1 MLQIAQPKDFEPYPP
16 PTLPEHIET
25 PASETDTSSLSK
37 LDEAPMFTA
46 QDKGKGKAVDEALA
60 VAAAGG
66 GGVAMAVGMKSFS
79 NDSFAENVRRT
90 VQTDPILVC
99 FTLLTP
105 PSRCCGAGPARV
117 VDFYG
122 ELRYPARLGDD
133 GARSALGAARRA
145 SLDRCCCRRASAR

>member
-16 PTLPEHIET
+16 PTLPEHVET
-25 PASETDTSSLSK
+25 RASETDASSLSK

-79 NDSFAENVRRT
+79 NDSPVENV
-90 VQTDPILVC
+90 
-99 FTLLTP
+99 
-105 PSRCCGAGPARV
+105 
-117 VDFYG
+117 
-122 ELRYPARLGDD
+122 
-133 GARSALGAARRA
+133 SALFANWSDLSPA
-145 SLDRCCCRRASAR
+145 SLC